1 MTLDGTVLAQFTQLS
16 FSRLRR
22 CASWRAGKPRTT
34 SADLQNLRIKTP
46 LNLQTLQL
54 YPIVSRLS
62 IQAQGRVAA
71 SGSETLWALD
81 MLEACKHPTK
91 KEGINIRN
99 HQPSPK
105 RVRLGYEWI
114 TFGDIGDEIVLAQ
127 FTQLSF
133 SRLRRCTS
141 WRAGKPRTTSA
152 DLQNLRIK
160 TPLNLQTL
168 QLYPIVS
175 RLSIQAQ
182 GRVAASGSE
191 TLWALDMLEACKHPT
206 KIEGI
211 NIRNHQPSPKRVRL
225 GYEWITFGDI
235 GDEIVL
241 AQFTQLSFSRLRRCT
256 SWRAGKPRTTS
267 ADLQNLRIKTPL
279 NLQTLQLYP
288 ILSRL
293 SIQAQGRV
301 AASGSETLWTLDMLE
316 ACKHPTKIEGI
327 NIRNHQPSPKR
338 VRLGYEWITFGD
350 IGDEIVLAQ
359 FTQLSFSRLRRCTSW
374 RAGKPRT
381 TSADLQN
388 LRIKT
393 PLNLQTLQLY
403 PILSRLSIQAQGRV
417 AASGSETL
425 WTLDMLEAC
434 KHPTKIEGINI
445 RNHQPSPKK
454 LGLEDIRLAR
464 TNTTPLSF
472 SRLRRLRRHAPW
484 LVEHSQCRSTKHME
498 TKRWAHP

>member
-1 MTLDGTVLAQFTQLS
+1 MTLDGIVLAQFTQLS

-71 SGSETLWALD
+71 SAGSETLWTLD
-81 MLEACKHPTK
+81 MLEACK
-91 KEGINIRN
+91 
-99 HQPSPK
+99 Q
-105 RVRLGYEWI
+105 
-114 TFGDIGDEIVLAQ
+114 
-127 FTQLSF
+127 
-133 SRLRRCTS
+133 
-141 WRAGKPRTTSA
+141 
-152 DLQNLRIK
+152 
-160 TPLNLQTL
+160 
-168 QLYPIVS
+168 
-175 RLSIQAQ
+175 
-182 GRVAASGSE
+182 
-191 TLWALDMLEACKHPT
+191 PT

-211 NIRNHQPSPKRVRL
+211 NIRNHQPSPKRVRI
-225 GYEWITFGDI
+225 GFEWITFGDI

-316 ACKHPTKIEGI
+316 ACKHPTKIE
-327 NIRNHQPSPKR
+327 S
-338 VRLGYEWITFGD
+338 
-350 IGDEIVLAQ
+350 
-359 FTQLSFSRLRRCTSW
+359 
-374 RAGKPRT
+374 
-381 TSADLQN
+381 
-388 LRIKT
+388 
-393 PLNLQTLQLY
+393 
-403 PILSRLSIQAQGRV
+403 
-417 AASGSETL
+417 
-425 WTLDMLEAC
+425 
-434 KHPTKIEGINI
+434 INI